1 MVVQLQAAALIADDV
16 MDNGTQRRGQI
27 SWHALPGVGISALND
42 GLFLVLLVSKVL
54 RKIASNTSY
63 LAKVES
69 LFENVILQTA
79 YGQQQDSIMGMEL
92 NMPL

>member
-1 MVVQLQAAALIADDV
+1 MVVQLQAAAL
-16 MDNGTQRRGQI
+16 MDNGTKRRGQI

-63 LAKVES
+63 LAKLES
-69 LFENVILQTA
+69 LVENVILQTA
-79 YGQQQDSIMGMEL
+79 FGQQQDSIMGMEL
-92 NMPL
+92 NMSL

>member
-1 MVVQLQAAALIADDV
+1 MVVQLQAAAL
-16 MDNGTQRRGQI
+16 MDNGTKRRGQI

-63 LAKVES
+63 LAKLES
-69 LFENVILQTA
+69 LVGNVILQTA
-79 YGQQQDSIMGMEL
+79 FGQQQDSIMGMEL
-92 NMPL
+92 NMSL